1 MVCSHKNC
9 IFTTNWKWVNRCIHQ
24 YMDRIVL
31 IYGDCWFCSCRYYH
45 CCCFWLDCILCNLH
59 RQLSTSSSIE
69 IASLAHWTVVPYTQ
83 FELENLFVM
92 TLMHH
97 QIDFYV
103 SLCILCALLHF
114 YLFTRVRSL
123 TPKWLCF
130 NRFCSFIR
138 LARFTSNIIVKL
150 YALVIDFARL
160 QLQFQLQFYYF
171 SIASISKC
179 IENHLQLMALFDF
192 NGEISVILCFIYF
205 LQANIFAFFGSHLST
220 YRYKQEKN
228 GRVERNW
235 NKIN

>member
-1 MVCSHKNC
+1 
-9 IFTTNWKWVNRCIHQ
+9 
-24 YMDRIVL
+24 
-31 IYGDCWFCSCRYYH
+31 
-45 CCCFWLDCILCNLH
+45 
-59 RQLSTSSSIE
+59 
-69 IASLAHWTVVPYTQ
+69 
-83 FELENLFVM
+83 M

-103 SLCILCALLHF
+103 LLCILCALLHF

-138 LARFTSNIIVKL
+138 LARSTSNINSEIVCVC
-150 YALVIDFARL
+150 YRFARL

-205 LQANIFAFFGSHLST
+205 LQANIFVFFWQPFIYL
-220 YRYKQEKN
+220 
-228 GRVERNW
+228 
-235 NKIN
+235 